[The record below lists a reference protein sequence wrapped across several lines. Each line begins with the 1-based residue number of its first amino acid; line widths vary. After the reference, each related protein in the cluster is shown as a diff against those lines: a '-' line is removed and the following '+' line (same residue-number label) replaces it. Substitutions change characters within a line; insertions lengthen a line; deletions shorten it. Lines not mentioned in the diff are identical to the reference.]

1 MSVSW
6 EESPSFREGEDVKL
20 VKKVKTDG
28 SFTILENVN
37 NDPNGFGSAQ
47 AFDKV
52 DVAKGFFNDKDVTE
66 SLANTML
73 TNKAILQQ

>member
-1 MSVSW
+1 M
-6 EESPSFREGEDVKL
+6 L

-37 NDPNGFGSAQ
+37 NDPNGFGLAQ

-52 DVAKGFFNDKDVTE
+52 DVAKGFFNDKDVTKQDVKP
-66 SLANTML
+66 LALAGGYKVHWRKPMNV
-73 TNKAILQQ
+73 ILFQVG